1 LKRTLTTLTAK
12 TSLRKKKG
20 MRRRRKK
27 SKLLQ
32 LLTNR
37 VQEIFS
43 LPVWSLKL
51 SRTQINLGDNQD
63 LKTQEPVLLA
73 AQPKN
78 GGY

>member
-1 LKRTLTTLTAK
+1 
-12 TSLRKKKG
+12 

-43 LPVWSLKL
+43 PPAWSLKL

-78 GGY
+78 GGNYNDLLELDAL